1 MPSKKSRETPKAE
14 LVRPT
19 MSESRLV
26 RPARA
31 KRTVAI
37 TGATSFLGRNLV
49 GLLEDDDRVGSIVA
63 LDLSAPIT
71 AGAKTRA
78 YDVDLTSPTA
88 EERASEIF
96 SAERVDCVV
105 HLAFLSSPTHARG
118 WAHEL
123 ESVGTMRLLNAAR
136 LASVRKLVLWSQ
148 TLLYGAHPTNPNFL
162 SERHPLRAPLGEAF
176 FADKVEAE
184 AEANRFARRT
194 GNVVTILRT
203 AAVVGPTVKNYL
215 SNYLARRFV
224 PTMMGFDPL
233 WQLLHEADAV
243 AAFRLAIMRDVPG
256 TFNIVGDGV
265 LPLTTIIKLAGRV
278 ATPVPHLLF
287 PAVAGA
293 LWMAQLAEAPTAFL
307 DYLRYVCVAD
317 GEKARAEMGFVPAYT
332 TREALIDYASAQRLR
347 DVRLLQET
355 PA

>member
-1 MPSKKSRETPKAE
+1 MPGRKNRPPQKAE
-14 LVRPT
+14 LVTTPDSALSRP
-19 MSESRLV
+19 V
-26 RPARA
+26 RA

-49 GLLEDDDRVGSIVA
+49 GLLEGDERVGRIVA
-63 LDLSAPIT
+63 IDLSSPVT
-71 AGAKTRA
+71 AGDKTRA
-78 YDVDLTSPTA
+78 YEVDLTSPAA
-88 EERASEIF
+88 EEHASEIF
-96 SAERVDCVV
+96 SAERVDSVV
-105 HLAFLSSPTHARG
+105 HLAFLGSPTHARG

-136 LASVRKLVLWSQ
+136 LASVRKLVMWSQ

-162 SERHPLRAPLGEAF
+162 SERHPLRAPLEEAF

-203 AAVVGPTVKNYL
+203 APVIGPTVKNYL
-215 SNYLARRFV
+215 SNYLSRRLV

-243 AAFRLAIMRDVPG
+243 AAFRLAIFRDVPG

-265 LPLTTIIKLAGRV
+265 LPLTTIIKLAGRTAV
-278 ATPVPHLLF
+278 PIPHLLF
-287 PAVAGA
+287 PAMGGA
-293 LWMAQLAEAPTAFL
+293 LWLAQLSEAPPAFL

-317 GEKARAEMGFVPAYT
+317 GERARAEMGFAPAYT
-332 TREALIDYASAQRLR
+332 TREALIDYAGAQRLR
-347 DVRLLQET
+347 DVRLLHET

>member
-1 MPSKKSRETPKAE
+1 MPSRKSRTPKKSDESPSSD
-14 LVRPT
+14 P
-19 MSESRLV
+19 SRLV

-37 TGATSFLGRNLV
+37 TGAASFLGRNLV
-49 GLLEDDDRVGSIVA
+49 GLLEEDDRVGRIVA
-63 LDLSAPIT
+63 IDLSSPAT
-71 AGAKTRA
+71 AGSKTRA
-78 YDVDLTSPTA
+78 YEIDLTSPAA
-88 EERASEIF
+88 EERASEIL
-96 SAERVDCVV
+96 SAERADCVV
-105 HLAFLSSPTHARG
+105 HLAFLGSPTHARG

-136 LASVRKLVLWSQ
+136 LAQVRKLVLWSQ

-162 SERHPLRAPLGEAF
+162 SERHPLRAPLEEPF
-176 FADKVEAE
+176 FADKIEAE

-194 GNVVTILRT
+194 GNIVTILRT
-203 AAVVGPTVKNYL
+203 APVVGPTVKNYL
-215 SNYLARRFV
+215 SNYLARRVV

-233 WQLLHEADAV
+233 WQLLHEADAL
-243 AAFRLAIMRDVPG
+243 AAFRLAILRDVPG

-278 ATPVPHLLF
+278 AAPIPHVLF
-287 PAVAGA
+287 PALAGA
-293 LWMAQLAEAPTAFL
+293 LWVAQLSEAPPAFL

-317 GEKARAEMGFVPAYT
+317 GEKARAEMGFIPAYT
-332 TREALIDYASAQRLR
+332 TREALIDYTSAQRLR
-347 DVRLLQET
+347 DVRLLHET